1 MANISIQVNT
11 DGPVMQVS
19 IDGQGID
26 NANDISVYTYRDKDG
41 NVEHVSLSIYTT
53 ENMQNG
59 VVKQVNY
66 YASGTVEA
74 DAAIASGKKLDIET
88 IPGFVGVGKAD
99 DNSKACK
106 DIQSFFKGKR
116 P

>member
-11 DGPVMQVS
+11 DGPGVQVS
-19 IDGQGID
+19 IDGQSIA
-26 NANDISVYTYRDKDG
+26 NINDISVYTYRDNDG
-41 NVEHVSLSIYTT
+41 NVEYVSLSIYTS
-53 ENMQNG
+53 EKMQNG

-66 YASGTVEA
+66 YASGTAEA
-74 DAAIASGKKLDIET
+74 NAAIASGKQLDIET

-116 P
+116 